1 LATPADTGEAKSGDE
16 MTEVFLDTQG
26 MQWEKK
32 VSQKCAGDPAATAR
46 SPTMNNS
53 RVAYPSR
60 VALLVLL
67 VFVFAGATYAQ
78 VPPPMIGSQNTVT
91 ADPPVPHPNEK
102 PCIVPL
108 FAGYQFVGYN
118 IQNYQFTPPASCPG
132 PYEKIVFTADFSV
145 TAGVQFDRTAIID
158 LGYVNIYFGTTAEPG
173 QNLAPSW
180 HVERDET
187 DYAALFS
194 SPQTGHVILGNTVN
208 STYNGIISGSAQL
221 EFYPAQ
227 QRQGWNDA
235 ERPADAVLPLMQPD
249 GKGGFNEPAFLY
261 TTTDQLATTFSL
273 PQNIERAYLDVITQ
287 SQIGDE
293 FWYSCVP
300 NDVATELESCGNT
313 AFREGEVSIDGTP
326 AGVAPVYPWIYTGG
340 LDPLL
345 WAPLPGVQ
353 TLNFV
358 PYRVDL
364 TPFAGML
371 SNGQQHTVALSVF
384 NANSYFSATGTLL
397 LYLDHGS
404 KQVTGDVTKNT
415 LSAAPSP
422 VITENVQT
430 DSSGNV
436 TGTVSTT
443 SSRTFKVAGFVNTS
457 HGKVETEVQQF
468 VNYNNVQNFS
478 ITASAYTQDVS
489 QQTSVQ
495 SMTSARQG
503 QSWFQTQ
510 ETFYYPLTFNY
521 TDTFAADGSAT
532 QLSYVSQEYKKG
544 LVSPFYVS
552 FVDNKVNSTDLLDLN
567 SSFEII
573 GNSQAQSSQS
583 YDWFDSRGENYSCKL
598 ASENNALT
606 AIGNGCSGKSW

>member
-1 LATPADTGEAKSGDE
+1 MKKPRSGY
-16 MTEVFLDTQG
+16 FNCCALC
-26 MQWEKK
+26 
-32 VSQKCAGDPAATAR
+32 VS
-46 SPTMNNS
+46 
-53 RVAYPSR
+53 V
-60 VALLVLL
+60 LV
-67 VFVFAGATYAQ
+67 VFAGATQAQ
-78 VPPPMIGSQNTVT
+78 APPATIGSQNTVT
-91 ADPPVPHPNEK
+91 ADPPVPRPHEK
-102 PCIVPL
+102 PCTVPL
-108 FAGYQFVGYN
+108 FAGYQFVNYN
-118 IQNYQFTPPASCPG
+118 IQSFQFAPPASCPG
-132 PYEKIVFTADFSV
+132 PYEKIVFTADFGV

-208 STYNGIISGSAQL
+208 STYTGIISGSAQL

-227 QRQGWNDA
+227 GKQDWSDPGRS
-235 ERPADAVLPLMQPD
+235 ADAVVPLMQPNSS
-249 GKGGFNEPAFLY
+249 GGFNEPAFLY
-261 TTTDQLATTFSL
+261 TTTDQLATTLSL

-300 NDVATELESCGNT
+300 NDATTELESCGNT

-345 WAPLPGVQ
+345 WAPIPGVQ

-364 TPFAGML
+364 TPFAGLL

-404 KQVTGDVTKNT
+404 KQVTGDVTENT
-415 LSAAPSP
+415 LSAAPNPS
-422 VITENVQT
+422 ITENVQT

-436 TGTVSTT
+436 TGTVNTT
-443 SSRTFKVAGFVNTS
+443 SSRAFKLAGFVNTS
-457 HGKVETEVQQF
+457 HGRVETEVEET
-468 VNYNNVQNFS
+468 VNFKNVQNFN
-478 ITASAYTQDVS
+478 ITATTYTQDVS
-489 QQTSVQ
+489 QQTNVQ
-495 SMTSARQG
+495 SMTTAGQG
-503 QSWFQTQ
+503 RSRFQRQ
-510 ETFYYPLTFNY
+510 ETLNYPLTFNY

-532 QLSYVSQEYKKG
+532 QLSNVSQEYKQD
-544 LVSPFYVS
+544 LVSPFYAS
-552 FVDNKVNSTDLLDLN
+552 FVDNKVNSTDLLELS

-573 GNSQAQSSQS
+573 GNTGAQSSQS
-583 YDWFDSRGENYSCKL
+583 YNWFDSRGENYSCKL
-598 ASENNALT
+598 TSADNALS
-606 AIGNGCSGKSW
+606 AISKGCSGSKTW